1 MNHGLDTDSQVFFY
15 EQEFYVLSN
24 FSSFCIDWRG
34 RLFHTSEAVYHFE
47 KFEGRPDIQNL
58 IADAKSAHEA
68 LKIARRNEALVAP
81 GWDAVRTETME
92 EILIEKVRQHEYV
105 RRKLLETG
113 DRELVENSWRDSF
126 WGIGKD
132 GKGQNTLGKLWMKI
146 REMLR
151 STPSNYGYF

>member
-1 MNHGLDTDSQVFFY
+1 MNHGLDSDRQIFFY

-68 LKIARRNEALVAP
+68 LKIARRNEVIALP
-81 GWDAVRTETME
+81 EWNIIRTRVMLD
-92 EILIEKVRQHEYV
+92 ILLAKVNQHEYV
-105 RRKLLETG
+105 HRKLLETG
-113 DRELVENSWRDSF
+113 NRELVENSWRDSF
-126 WGIGKD
+126 WGVGEY
-132 GKGQNTLGKLWMKI
+132 GNGQNMLGKLWMKV
-146 REMLR
+146 RASLR
-151 STPSNYGYF
+151 SGAPCST